1 MKGTLKAVDL
11 EKKFG
16 SKKAV
21 DKVSVEVEKGEIV
34 GLLGPNGAGKTTTFS
49 MISGLFPG
57 DGGRVFLHGE
67 DITEYP
73 MYIRA
78 RKGMGLLPQEPSSF
92 RKLTVEEN
100 LMAVMEALVPGALAR
115 RERVART
122 IEEFGL
128 SKVAR
133 SMACSLSGGE
143 RRRLEI
149 ARAMIMAPEF
159 LLLDEPFTGIDPL
172 AVQDLQGMIEGL
184 RSRGI
189 GIMLT
194 DHSVRATLHITDR
207 AYILDKGMVLEEG
220 PPDKIVASEAVRKSY
235 LGDKFRL

>member
-11 EKKFG
+11 EKRFG

-21 DKVSVEVEKGEIV
+21 DKVSVKVEKGEIV

-57 DGGRVFLHGE
+57 DSGRVFLHGE

-115 RERVART
+115 RDRVART

-128 SKVAR
+128 RKVAR

-149 ARAMIMAPEF
+149 ARAMIVAPEF